1 MQTIGIR
8 SLATVMVGFLA
19 MSIVPMG
26 RSGNRAFAACQTS
39 AGTASGMQERVAAKE
54 REGLEALKA
63 GDIAHFGEL
72 TAEDAVFVDPHGI
85 ASKAEVMKNV
95 AGFRLTDFTM
105 EDVKF
110 LQVSDKAGLISY
122 KLTEKGVTHGKDF
135 TATVFVSSI
144 WAERSGKWLCEFSQE
159 TAARV
164 PPAAPVAPVAPPSS
178 N

>member
-1 MQTIGIR
+1 MRIVFDRWFVAMVGILAIGIL
-8 SLATVMVGFLA
+8 LA
-19 MSIVPMG
+19 G
-26 RSGNRAFAACQTS
+26 RTELVAFGAGQVANGAAS
-39 AGTASGMQERVAAKE
+39 SMQERVAAKE
-54 REGLEALKA
+54 REGLEALKT

-110 LQVSDKAGLISY
+110 LLVSDKAGLISY
-122 KLTEKGVTHGKDF
+122 KLTEKGVTHDKEF
-135 TATVFVSSI
+135 TAIVFVSSI
-144 WAERSGKWLCEFSQE
+144 WAERGGKWLCEFSQE

-164 PPAAPVAPVAPPSS
+164 PPAAPAAAPSS

>member
-1 MQTIGIR
+1 
-8 SLATVMVGFLA
+8 
-19 MSIVPMG
+19 
-26 RSGNRAFAACQTS
+26 
-39 AGTASGMQERVAAKE
+39 MQERAGARE
-54 REGLEALKA
+54 REGLEALKT

-72 TAEDAVFVDPHGI
+72 TAEDAVFVDAHGA

-95 AGFRLTDFTM
+95 AGFRLTAFTI

-110 LQVSDKAGLISY
+110 LQVSERAGLISY

-144 WAERSGKWLCEFSQE
+144 WAERGGKLLCEFSQE

-164 PPAAPVAPVAPPSS
+164 PPAAPVAPPAS

>member
-1 MQTIGIR
+1 MHGVFFR
-8 SLATVMVGFLA
+8 SLTVVTTSFLA
-19 MSIVPMG
+19 ISILWVG
-26 RSGNRAFAACQTS
+26 RSGKFVFAARQTS
-39 AGTASGMQERVAAKE
+39 GGGGSSMQERVAAKE
-54 REGLEALKA
+54 REGLESLKT

-122 KLTEKGVTHGKDF
+122 KLTEKGVTHGKEF
-135 TATVFVSSI
+135 TAIVFVSSI
-144 WAERSGKWLCEFSQE
+144 WAERSGKWLCDFSQE
-159 TAARV
+159 TAARM
-164 PPAAPVAPVAPPSS
+164 PPAAPVAPVAPPSP

>member
-1 MQTIGIR
+1 MQAYVR
-8 SLATVMVGFLA
+8 SVVVVAVGFLILGA
-19 MSIVPMG
+19 LAVGQGS
-26 RSGNRAFAACQTS
+26 S
-39 AGTASGMQERVAAKE
+39 MQEKGAAKE
-54 REGLEALKA
+54 REGLESLKT

-95 AGFRLTDFTM
+95 AAFRLTDFVM

-110 LQVSDKAGLISY
+110 LQVSEKAGLISY
-122 KLTEKGVTHGKDF
+122 KLTEKGVTRGKEF

-144 WAERSGKWLCEFSQE
+144 WAERGGKWLCEFSQE

-164 PPAAPVAPVAPPSS
+164 PPPAAPATLASPAPPPTP

>member
-8 SLATVMVGFLA
+8 SLVAVMTSFLA
-19 MSIVPMG
+19 IPVVSVG
-26 RSGNRAFAACQTS
+26 RSESLAIAAPQTLTGAVS
-39 AGTASGMQERVAAKE
+39 SIQEKVAAKE
-54 REGLEALKA
+54 REGLEALKT

-85 ASKAEVMKNV
+85 AGKGEVMKNV

-122 KLTEKGVTHGKDF
+122 KLTEKGLTHGKDF

-144 WAERSGKWLCEFSQE
+144 WADRGGKWLCEFSQE
-159 TAARV
+159 TTARV
-164 PPAAPVAPVAPPSS
+164 PPPRPVAPPSS